1 MIRAAYAFDNISVY
15 EAKAPCDISKIP
27 YKTVFPKDGDT
38 VFVYKRKNNVS
49 YPTIV
54 SKYGDISELKY
65 TVSEN
70 DEIYVESSERKG
82 FFGIKRTKKNQSDSL
97 IFSAQ
102 ITCVL

>member
-38 VFVYKRKNNVS
+38 VS
-49 YPTIV
+49 YINGKIMFHTRQGIV

-70 DEIYVESSERKG
+70 DEIYVGSERK
-82 FFGIKRTKKNQSDSL
+82 D
-97 IFSAQ
+97 FSE
-102 ITCVL
+102 